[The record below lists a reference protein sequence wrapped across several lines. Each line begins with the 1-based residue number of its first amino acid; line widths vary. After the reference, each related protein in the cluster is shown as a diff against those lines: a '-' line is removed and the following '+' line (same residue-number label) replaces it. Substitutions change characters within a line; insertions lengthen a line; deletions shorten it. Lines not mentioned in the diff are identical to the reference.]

1 MARVREFNDMLLG
14 DNGLYINDKSRN
26 KNAEN
31 SIEYNK
37 HVVIDGV
44 LYKCNRVE
52 VNDMIDM
59 RNSCVRL
66 SGLNNSEELLEK
78 IRSSIQERFNVE
90 VIYVD
95 YLEKYVYNKSEY
107 LYYSNGGVCCIFDKN
122 DLVTICLS
130 RDNMLNNVFPYHY
143 SNECKYAVDYIKKFC
158 GYKDG
163 EYYEYYLDEP
173 YTTDT
178 RANFDNIKKERLVER
193 RPSIKSAR
201 NM

>member
-1 MARVREFNDMLLG
+1 MASVREFNDMLLG
-14 DNGLYINDKSRN
+14 DDGLYINDKSRN
-26 KNAEN
+26 KYAEN

-44 LYKCNRVE
+44 LYKCNKVE
-52 VNDMIDM
+52 VNNMIDM
-59 RNSCVRL
+59 RDSCVRL

-78 IRSSIQERFNVE
+78 IRLSIQERFGVE

-95 YLEKYVYNKSEY
+95 YLEKYVYNRSGY

-130 RDNMLNNVFPYHY
+130 RDNMLNNVFPYCY
-143 SNECKYAVDYIKKFC
+143 SNECRFAVDYIKKFC
-158 GYKDG
+158 EYKDG

-173 YTTDT
+173 YTTET
-178 RANFDNIKKERLVER
+178 RAKFNDVKKERLVER